1 MKVERHT
8 IQACC
13 GKKAI
18 MFKTDQPITKQVL
31 SSLINLGFKESEHFT
46 KVGILYVDN
55 LDFIMTA
62 PFGADRLQIKC
73 KKANCFENLNDLED
87 LLLKIG

>member
-18 MFKTDQPITKQVL
+18 IFRTDQPITKEVL
-31 SSLINLGFKESEHFT
+31 SSLISLGFTESQHFT

-62 PFGADRLQIKC
+62 PFGADRIQVKC
-73 KKANCFENLNDLED
+73 KNPNCTEKLNDLEN
-87 LLLKIG
+87 LLLQIG

>member
-8 IQACC
+8 IKACC
-13 GKKAI
+13 GKKTI
-18 MFKTDQPITKQVL
+18 MFRTDQPMTKEVL
-31 SSLINLGFKESEHFT
+31 ASLIKLGFSESEHFT

-55 LDFIMTA
+55 LDFIITA

-73 KKANCFENLNDLED
+73 KKLDCSEKLNDLEN
-87 LLLKIG
+87 LLLQIG

>member
-13 GKKAI
+13 GRKAI
-18 MFKTDQPITKQVL
+18 IFKTDQPITKEVL
-31 SSLINLGFKESEHFT
+31 ASLIKLGFTETAHFT
-46 KVGILYVDN
+46 KAGILYVDN

-73 KKANCFENLNDLED
+73 KKLDCSEKLNDLEA
-87 LLLKIG
+87 LLLQIG